1 MALEKALLGILVCP
15 IDKQGLLYFP
25 GQEVLY
31 NPRLHRRYRIEGG
44 IPMMLATQAEPVAD
58 EEHEQLMTV
67 ARRGEAVLTAA
78 DTPSG
83 QARA

>member
-1 MALEKALLGILVCP
+1 MALEEALLGILVCP

-25 GQEVLY
+25 SREVLY
-31 NPRLHRRYRIEGG
+31 NPRLRRRYRIEEG

-58 EEHEQLMTV
+58 EEHDQMMAE
-67 ARRGEAVLTAA
+67 AWRGKVVVTAA

-83 QARA
+83 QAG